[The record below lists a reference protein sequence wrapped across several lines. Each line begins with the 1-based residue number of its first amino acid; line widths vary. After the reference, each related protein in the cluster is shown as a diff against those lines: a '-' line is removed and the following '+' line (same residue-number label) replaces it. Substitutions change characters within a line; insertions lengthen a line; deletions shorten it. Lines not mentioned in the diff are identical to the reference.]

1 MTQEIELFNL
11 VTRDEVDPIKPLRG
25 CQLNPRNEGLDTSTM
40 AKVDNLT
47 EVLGLFR
54 WIFIELSVDYL
65 VVVRMQML
73 SIDHSV
79 HCPLTG
85 DQLIFFLS
93 LFYGR

>member
-1 MTQEIELFNL
+1 MAQEIELFNL
-11 VTRDEVDPIKPLRG
+11 LTRDEVDSIKPLRG
-25 CQLNPRNEGLDTSTM
+25 CQLNPGNEGLDTSTM

-73 SIDHSV
+73 SIDQSV
-79 HCPLTG
+79 HCALTS
-85 DQLIFFLS
+85 DQLIFILS